1 MSSNDKIEG
10 LISSVGSIAEMCK
23 IFYDSCILSAV
34 EAYGYGTDSLDT
46 RYCINFSNSE
56 GCIHTRSSGDEQ

>member
-23 IFYDSCILSAV
+23 IFYDSCIAQGFTNSQAIALTSQIPRAV
-34 EAYGYGTDSLDT
+34 FTS
-46 RYCINFSNSE
+46 
-56 GCIHTRSSGDEQ
+56 RSSGDEQ

>member
-23 IFYDSCILSAV
+23 IFYDSCISQGFPNSQAIALTSQIPRAV
-34 EAYGYGTDSLDT
+34 FTPVRQEMDNED
-46 RYCINFSNSE
+46 NSS
-56 GCIHTRSSGDEQ
+56 I

>member
-23 IFYDSCILSAV
+23 IFYDSCISQGFTNSQAIALTSQIPRAV
-34 EAYGYGTDSLDT
+34 FTPVRQEMRNED
-46 RYCINFSNSE
+46 NSS
-56 GCIHTRSSGDEQ
+56 I

>member
-23 IFYDSCILSAV
+23 IFYDSCIYQGFTNSQAIALTSQIPRAV
-34 EAYGYGTDSLDT
+34 FTPVRQEMSNED
-46 RYCINFSNSE
+46 NFS
-56 GCIHTRSSGDEQ
+56 I

>member
-23 IFYDSCILSAV
+23 IFYDSCIAQGFTNSQAIALTSQIPRAV
-34 EAYGYGTDSLDT
+34 YTS
-46 RYCINFSNSE
+46 
-56 GCIHTRSSGDEQ
+56 RSSGDEQ